1 MLVKGVLIIRT
12 RRSILMVVAVFLL
25 ASLPLGVT
33 SADSLPPSVSISVTP
48 EQEYYDAFENETFQ
62 QSIEF
67 RINWL
72 NLQEGTNYTVQLY
85 IMKEY
90 QTYGEDGMKSSANI
104 FLYPMNPV
112 KNLNDFADTGTLG
125 AIENNTNYT
134 YFAKLRTE
142 EQGQGDSFIYLAQ
155 YNFTIGQEPVAEPQP
170 LQNLALNCDLGDDNI
185 WDMYTEDYGT
195 IPYKT
200 TILGEIECN
209 LTNSNS
215 VTAFYNLSDFAY
227 LGDGALQEGA
237 GFDIPSW
244 LHNSNSIPAFS
255 TGESFNISLDCGEP
269 SHCEETNGTLGFVIQ
284 TYSEDETNWSE
295 SEIQHY
301 IDYSIENNSIIP
313 PVIIRGCMNETAEN
327 FNANATE
334 DDGSCIFPDP
344 PEPEPEPTPPDCPL
358 CNLTYFIP
366 REMSVGT
373 PATLNADVTA
383 SDGWKYFGGANV
395 SWNISGTVV
404 NGSEIEYTFTTI
416 PEGGSANV
424 SFCTYFDDIKESSN
438 GITEGSEDCIWGTI
452 AVNES
457 LGGYLSQSS
466 LLAPII
472 LDNVGGVHF
481 DVSASGGLAPYSYQW
496 QFGDG
501 NSSTNGSVVH
511 EFADWGLY
519 NVTLI
524 ITDARND
531 SMTLDTY
538 VEILEPESSTEES
551 IDVEDE
557 EISEPQIHPFGV
569 VATGGGTLALVLL
582 TRHNGRKKMEKML
595 QAARLKL
602 REERAQDGDELW

>member
-1 MLVKGVLIIRT
+1 
-12 RRSILMVVAVFLL
+12 MVVAVFLL

-33 SADSLPPSVSISVTP
+33 SADSDGEYIELTITP
-48 EQEYYDAFENETFQ
+48 EQDYYDAFDNISFQ
-62 QSIEF
+62 QSIGF
-67 RINWL
+67 RVDSR
-72 NLQEGTNYTVQLY
+72 NLQEETRYNVEVYF
-85 IMKEY
+85 IKEY
-90 QTYGEDGMKSSANI
+90 QIFGEDGVKSTAGWYNASANI
-104 FLYPMNPV
+104 LLNLYQFSGLIP
-112 KNLNDFADTGTLG
+112 GG
-125 AIENNTNYT
+125 WENNTNYSF
-134 YFAKLRTE
+134 FAKLRTE
-142 EQGQGDSFIYLAQ
+142 SQGQTDSYIYLTQ
-155 YNFTIGQEPVAEPQP
+155 YNFTIGQEPVAEPQQ
-170 LQNLALNCDLGDDNI
+170 LQNLALNCNTAYEYDLGDDNI

-200 TILGEIECN
+200 TILGEIECD

-215 VTAFYNLSDFAY
+215 VTAFYNLSDFHWSE
-227 LGDGALQEGA
+227 DDALNGA
-237 GFDIPSW
+237 GFDISSW

-269 SHCEETNGTLGFVIQ
+269 SSCEEDAIGTITLGFL

-295 SEIQHY
+295 SETHHY

-334 DDGSCIFPDP
+334 DDGSCIFPEP

-395 SWNISGTVV
+395 SWNISGSIV
-404 NGSEIEYTFTTI
+404 NGTEIEYTFTTI

-438 GITEGSEDCIWGTI
+438 GITEGPEDCIWGTI

-457 LGGYLSQSS
+457 LGGYISQSS
-466 LLAPII
+466 LLEPII

-481 DVSASGGLAPYSYQW
+481 DVSAAGGLAPYSYRW
-496 QFGDG
+496 EFGDG
-501 NSSTNGSVVH
+501 TSSSNASVVH

-519 NVTLI
+519 NVTLV

-531 SMTLDTY
+531 SMTLDTQ
-538 VEILEPESSTEES
+538 VEILEPQSSTEES
-551 IDVEDE
+551 INVEEE

-582 TRHNGRKKMEKML
+582 TRHNGRKKMDKML
-595 QAARLKL
+595 QDARLKL
-602 REERAQDGDELW
+602 SEERAQEGDELW